1 MSKLTEKELIDRLN
15 AMEKDAV
22 KYNGEFMA
30 VNEELL
36 SEYLGMLYGDEI
48 EGQSQAISTDIQ
60 DVVEADMPSLARIFL
75 GANDILEFT
84 SNTDDP
90 AEIAEAEEKTKYI
103 NWLVRKQPNS
113 FKTLHDWMKDAEIQ
127 KFGVV
132 KYYVETVKKPEEMVY
147 RGLSADELTQL
158 KQSLEADKGV
168 DSVKIV
174 SRDITNDGIDD
185 VFDVTFRVTRE
196 CQKIVVQNVPVED
209 FLITRNCRTPQEAEL
224 LGDICIKTRGE
235 LIAEGFD
242 KEKVA
247 LLPAKG
253 RESEGQL
260 MKDIRFDDQGG
271 FVELTGKERQ
281 EKVEIRNLYPLID
294 ADGDGIAE
302 RRNIIKSGNIILQN
316 EPYGRAPYALL
327 SAILMPHSAIG
338 RSRAEITKPTQY
350 IKTHLLRGMLNN
362 TYQVN
367 KPGWAID
374 DSAGGGV
381 EMDDLLTQR
390 LDRIVRVQGNPN
402 EKLMPL
408 VTPYIGDKSLQVIQY
423 MDNARAQST
432 GTLQASQGLD
442 ADALEKE
449 TATRFE
455 GVQDASIAK
464 IELVARVFAETGYRD
479 LFDGLC
485 WLVQHYQDE
494 ATEIKVLGKALR
506 VDPASWQ
513 YDHACSSNVGL
524 GAGDDEKI
532 MQNMGG
538 LLQISAQLAERQSPL
553 TDAKKVYNILNKLVK
568 GMGLPRVGDYFNDPE
583 VPEQVLMAQNEQL
596 KGMVQQLQAQL
607 QNPLAEAE
615 KIKAQ
620 AQLVVQS
627 DKHERALQVSDM
639 AHQSK
644 LELEDSKKQ
653 TEMGKF
659 YLQQAAEQE
668 NFRREMAQKQ
678 DEFMKD
684 YVLKLTEL
692 ELKYKQGS
700 QPQTEDIP
708 GSLV

>member
-1 MSKLTEKELIDRLN
+1 MSKLSEKELIDRLN
-15 AMEKDAV
+15 EMEKDAV

-30 VNEELL
+30 LNEELL
-36 SEYLGMLYGDEI
+36 SEYLSMPYGDEI
-48 EGQSQAISTDIQ
+48 EGQSTAVATDIQ
-60 DVVEADMPSLARIFL
+60 DVIEADMPSLARIFL

-84 SNTDDP
+84 ANTDDP
-90 AEIAEAEEKTKYI
+90 EEIAEAEEKTKYI
-103 NWLVRKQPNS
+103 NWLVRKQPTS

-132 KYYVETVKKPEEMVY
+132 KYYVEKIKKPEECTY
-147 RGLSADELTQL
+147 EGLSGDELTQL
-158 KQSLEADKGV
+158 KQSLEGQQNV

-185 VFDVTFRVTRE
+185 VFDVTFRVTRS

-209 FLITRNCRTPQEAEL
+209 FLITRNSRTPQEAGL
-224 LGDICIKTRGE
+224 LGDICIKTRGQ
-235 LIAEGFD
+235 LIEEGFD
-242 KEKVA
+242 KEKVG
-247 LLPAKG
+247 LIPAKG
-253 RESEGQL
+253 QESEGQRL
-260 MKDIRFDDQGG
+260 KSIRFDAEGG
-271 FVELTGKERQ
+271 FIELTGKEKQ

-294 ADGDGIAE
+294 VDGDGIAE
-302 RRNIIKSGNIILQN
+302 RRNIIKAGDIILQN
-316 EPYGRAPYALL
+316 DPYGRAPYAIL
-327 SAILMPHSAIG
+327 SAILMPHTAIG
-338 RSRAEITKPTQY
+338 RSRAEIVKPTQY

-374 DSAGGGV
+374 DSVGGGV
-381 EMDDLLTQR
+381 DMDDLLTQR
-390 LDRIVRVQGNPN
+390 LDRIVRVHGNPF
-402 EKLMPL
+402 EKMMPL

-423 MDNARAQST
+423 IDNARAQST

-485 WLVQHYQDE
+485 WIAQHYQDE

-506 VDPASWQ
+506 VDPANWQ

-538 LLQISAQLAERQSPL
+538 LLSISAQLADRQSPL
-553 TDAKKVYNILNKLVK
+553 TDSKKVYNILNKLVK

-620 AQLVVQS
+620 AQLVIQS

-644 LELEDSKKQ
+644 LQLEDSKKQ
-653 TEMGKF
+653 TEIGTFMLK
-659 YLQQAAEQE
+659 QAAEQE

-678 DEFMKD
+678 DEFNKD
-684 YVLKLTEL
+684 YALKLTEL
-692 ELKYKQGS
+692 ELKYQQGS
-700 QPQTEDIP
+700 QAQTEDIP